1 MVTEMGEFP
10 FLNEI
15 FPLLAYFAILLVT
28 LHFYKYFLSS
38 EYETIKTT
46 LKYATLILICFA
58 LLQGS
63 LFSSFIVIAIP
74 LFAFFYFLYHTSLRQ
89 YNPVVKFVNITTL
102 KLQATEQTLT
112 SKLLRLPYPLEIF
125 VGLSLIVFPEPT
137 GVSDI
142 VGLKLVEDGMKKKGR
157 MR

>member
-1 MVTEMGEFP
+1 MFIQFP

-15 FPLLAYFAILLVT
+15 LPLLAYFLILLIT

-46 LKYATLILICFA
+46 LKYATLILICFV

-63 LFSSFIVIAIP
+63 WLSSFIVIVIP

-89 YNPVVKFVNITTL
+89 YNPIVKFVNITTL

-112 SKLLRLPYPLEIF
+112 SKLTHLPYPLEIF
-125 VGLSLIVFPEPT
+125 IGLSLIVFPEPIGIT
-137 GVSDI
+137 EI
-142 VGLKLVEDGMKKKGR
+142 VGLKLVEDGMKKRKC
-157 MR
+157 

>member
-1 MVTEMGEFP
+1 MFIQISL
-10 FLNEI
+10 FNEI
-15 FPLLAYFAILLVT
+15 LPLLAYFIILLVT

-46 LKYATLILICFA
+46 LKYATLILICFV

-63 LFSSFIVIAIP
+63 WFSSFIVIVIP

-89 YNPVVKFVNITTL
+89 YNPIVKFVNITTL

-112 SKLLRLPYPLEIF
+112 SKLIHLPYPLEIF
-125 VGLSLIVFPEPT
+125 IGLSLIVFPEPT

-142 VGLKLVEDGMKKKGR
+142 VGLKLVEDGMKKKGGI
-157 MR
+157 